1 MVSIEEAGVMLDEAA
16 EELPEV
22 FYRELN
28 GGVCLLPE
36 VKRVAAEGLYVLGE
50 YHIHPAMGRYI
61 VIYYGSFAAL
71 YAHRPPEVWREELK
85 RTLVHEFTH
94 HMESLAGARDLEI
107 KDEQDRARYRRMRRR
122 PSGSESPP

>member
-1 MVSIEEAGVMLDEAA
+1 MVSIEEAGAMLDEIA
-16 EELPEV
+16 ETLPEV

-36 VKRVAAEGLYVLGE
+36 VKREAADDLYILGE

-61 VIYYGSFAAL
+61 VVYYGSFAAL
-71 YAHRPPEVWREELK
+71 YAHLSPAAWREELK

-107 KDEQDRARYRRMRRR
+107 KDERDRARYRRTRRR
-122 PSGSESPP
+122 PDGPESPP